1 MTLEILG
8 QTVYSEEENIIHE
21 TVEVVQLGEK
31 IDKHDI
37 FETDVSKLQEK
48 HVRKERLIKVTNLR
62 NEFKHIRD
70 IATYII
76 EEDTLD
82 KVIIS
87 NNNNISTL
95 KEYVTYQNMISAI
108 DTYTAL
114 DMTTVVKLGLKDCLK
129 NKFNITD
136 NAVNYLN
143 REVIIFRQ
151 INTGNIICHN
161 ENYIIEIAD
170 VRIQLMVH
178 ASSFRPAEDLSTEKF
193 TEITK
198 FIRDYTRDTKHTM
211 LRLYTIK
218 NLKIKGENEA

>member
-31 IDKHDI
+31 IDKQAI
-37 FETDVSKLQEK
+37 FETDASRLQEK
-48 HVRKERLIKVTNLR
+48 YEQRENLIKVTNLR
-62 NEFKHIRD
+62 NAFKHIRD

-76 EEDTLD
+76 EQDTFD

-87 NNNNISTL
+87 NNSNISTL
-95 KEYVTYQNMISAI
+95 KEYITYQNMIGAM
-108 DTYTAL
+108 DTYTTL
-114 DMTTVVKLGLKDCLK
+114 DMTTVVKLGLKDYLK

-136 NAVNYLN
+136 NAINYLN
-143 REVIIFRQ
+143 REVILFRQ
-151 INTGNIICHN
+151 ISTGNIICHN
-161 ENYIIEIAD
+161 ENYMIEIAD
-170 VRIQLMVH
+170 VKIQMMVH
-178 ASSFRPAEDLSTEKF
+178 APSFRPAEGLSTEKF

-211 LRLYTIK
+211 LRLYVVKNIK
-218 NLKIKGENEA
+218 LKGENEA